1 MPDSGG
7 DPEDVKESPTGSRQ
21 PRLTNPHGERVVQ
34 WTPPRLHVPHLCLR
48 TSSVGAVAPVN
59 TGARWN
65 PHLSLGCIEFA
76 QDAARNAT
84 LRLGALLPN
93 RFEVALQTL
102 QGAEALRHVSHMLI
116 QEGVDLVAILVSVT
130 QAEELPNLLVGHVQG
145 PTP

>member
-93 RFEVALQTL
+93 RFEVIGASSGGRTRALQGFDTL
-102 QGAEALRHVSHMLI
+102 STDASDKRH
-116 QEGVDLVAILVSVT
+116 AIRDRIS
-130 QAEELPNLLVGHVQG
+130 
-145 PTP
+145 